1 MASDEKGF
9 KYWVC
14 VYYLTKS
21 MRSLGKGIRY
31 NRKESIKLMGV
42 CLTLLFIY
50 SLLVIFI
57 FSGYWLWVIL
67 GIFIAAVLSVYS
79 FFRKRKDRYWD
90 ENVLS
95 GEAIDKKTDEAMQA
109 FSLFADAEKEKAL
122 NLIKYYFGRGEL
134 FEKAL
139 KEALE
144 FESLKRW
151 SVLQEIRQ
159 ELSSGV

>member
-1 MASDEKGF
+1 MNNDD
-9 KYWVC
+9 
-14 VYYLTKS
+14 
-21 MRSLGKGIRY
+21 
-31 NRKESIKLMGV
+31 KESTKVIIVGFILTAIYLILTIFVLSGNLKL
-42 CLTLLFIY
+42 I
-50 SLLVIFI
+50 SL
-57 FSGYWLWVIL
+57 SL
-67 GIFIAAVLSVYS
+67 GIFIIALLSVY
-79 FFRKRKDRYWD
+79 FFFKKRKNRYWE
-90 ENVLS
+90 ENVLPV
-95 GEAIDKKTDEAMQA
+95 EAIDKKTDEAMQA

-144 FESLKRW
+144 FENLKRW